1 MSYPHWNYFL
11 AIESELWET
20 TRYVELSSNNYSTY
34 SIEFAKILMNSCSE
48 IDSVA
53 KLICQ
58 ELDKTNR
65 PPGVSQFNPEKTNID
80 DYCKRI
86 APVYSKFCDFEIE
99 IPQYSLPNLKP
110 WENWRPGSQNSPG
123 SPFWWRAYNDVKHD
137 MDKNFAKANLENALN
152 AVAGL
157 MVMTLYYHNKVHPQH
172 LTAFDIT
179 QSPKIMFPKWYGN
192 FQGGSSSWVFSLPE

>member
-11 AIESELWET
+11 AIERELWET
-20 TRYVELSSNNYSTY
+20 TRYVELDQENYSTY
-34 SIEFAKILMNSCSE
+34 SIEFAKILMTSCAE

-58 ELDKTNR
+58 ELDKNNR
-65 PPGVSQFNPEKTNID
+65 PPGVSQFNPKNTNID

-99 IPQYSLPNLKP
+99 IPQYNNLSFKP
-110 WENWRPGSQNSPG
+110 WRAWRRNG
-123 SPFWWRAYNDVKHD
+123 SPFWWRAYNDVKHNL
-137 MDKNFAKANLENALN
+137 DKNFAKAKLENALN

-179 QSPKIMFPKWYGN
+179 QSPKIMFPKWYGTDE
-192 FQGGSSSWVFSLPE
+192 GGSLPWRLSLPE